1 MAKTEETLT
10 SFEKNEVANCIAY
23 VRSCVRV
30 DRYALE
36 VELSKMEANGK
47 TTVNSE
53 EFAEKFEKLN
63 ELLDTEN
70 HYGELLDKF
79 NKLC

>member
-10 SFEKNEVANCIAY
+10 PFEKNEVANCIAY

-30 DRYALE
+30 DRMALE

-53 EFAEKFEKLN
+53 EFAEKLEKLH
-63 ELLDTEN
+63 ELHGAEN
-70 HYGELLDKF
+70 QYGELLEKF
-79 NKLC
+79 NKIC